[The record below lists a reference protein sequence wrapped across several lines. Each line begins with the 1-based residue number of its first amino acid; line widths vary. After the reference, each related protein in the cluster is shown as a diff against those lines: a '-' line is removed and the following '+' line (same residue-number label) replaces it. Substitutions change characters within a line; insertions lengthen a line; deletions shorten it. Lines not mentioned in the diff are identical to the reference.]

1 VIDKTGLTGRYD
13 YHLEYQVTMPG
24 QPPPNEFGGPPIAEA
39 LEKQLGLHLEKTKV
53 PVEMLIV
60 DHIERTPT
68 EN

>member
-1 VIDKTGLTGRYD
+1 
-13 YHLEYQVTMPG
+13 MPG
-24 QPPPNEFGGPPIAEA
+24 QPQHEFGGPPIAEA
-39 LEKQLGLHLEKTKV
+39 LEKQLGLHLEKMKI